1 MKEAGF
7 DLDKIPQDEYDNH
20 IWADGLL
27 YFWHRNSRL
36 PSPDELAVDMLEEW
50 DDPVGWDE
58 ADRVLKL
65 LRS

>member
-7 DLDKIPQDEYDNH
+7 DLDKIPQDEYDKH

-27 YFWHRNSRL
+27 FFWHRNKRL